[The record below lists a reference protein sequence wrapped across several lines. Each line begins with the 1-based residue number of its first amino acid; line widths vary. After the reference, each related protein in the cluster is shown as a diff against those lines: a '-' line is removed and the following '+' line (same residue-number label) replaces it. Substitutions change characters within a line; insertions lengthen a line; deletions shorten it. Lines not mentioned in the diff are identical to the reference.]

1 MLQGA
6 RILIKR
12 TRARGRGRFN
22 AALGRPASDNRKL
35 PVSDNR
41 ELHTRRTRRSRRTC
55 RGAPLQLVFGVLAD
69 LGESEGA
76 SAPRAAGPAKALCS
90 PSNPGGRRRQFPG
103 RRSAEPVRCTPTPN
117 AIVGNSIDG
126 YNHIGQRCPA
136 ICRTPA
142 WRLARCRFNSR
153 SAPDSVRFG
162 AQSGS
167 VDRSAA
173 LKCRSRCALSPT
185 RRPRTAR
192 PIP

>member
-12 TRARGRGRFN
+12 TRARGRFN

-90 PSNPGGRRRQFPG
+90 PSNPGGRRRQFPAG
-103 RRSAEPVRCTPTPN
+103 AVPSRYGAHRPPTPSLATVSMATTILVN
-117 AIVGNSIDG
+117 DVLLFAVPRPGG
-126 YNHIGQRCPA
+126 
-136 ICRTPA
+136 
-142 WRLARCRFNSR
+142 WR
-153 SAPDSVRFG
+153 
-162 AQSGS
+162 
-167 VDRSAA
+167 AA
-173 LKCRSRCALSPT
+173 DLIRDPPPIRCASELNPGLLT
-185 RRPRTAR
+185 VLRR
-192 PIP
+192 